1 MSLDQLL
8 KKYGIIVDK
17 DAFFEELMQK
27 HNIHQAS
34 VIKKDNKFY
43 TPSTSQVSNIIG
55 SEKTAQPMFPAKFTK
70 EGYCA
75 AIDRLTDEKCLDT
88 IRSEFQKIDNKIMA
102 NRVNQ
107 LAGFNHKAKD
117 YISQIEDDEDNAGL
131 RLSDEFMKY
140 LNALNPLKY
149 IRLSDKPKYS
159 ALAKAMLDY
168 LKSAGFF
175 VPELER
181 RFDSDNMYDLFNNGI
196 IPEDTTDPS
205 LDNVIKKI
213 DILPYV
219 SFIVYDG
226 EKIYKILPGS
236 CSIYKFRNERGY

>member
-117 YISQIEDDEDNAGL
+117 YISQIEDDEDNAHL
-131 RLSDEFMKY
+131 RKLCWITLNLPDSSSRN
-140 LNALNPLKY
+140 LNADSTVT
-149 IRLSDKPKYS
+149 IC
-159 ALAKAMLDY
+159 MIY
-168 LKSAGFF
+168 LTM
-175 VPELER
+175 ELYR
-181 RFDSDNMYDLFNNGI
+181 
-196 IPEDTTDPS
+196 
-205 LDNVIKKI
+205 
-213 DILPYV
+213 
-219 SFIVYDG
+219 
-226 EKIYKILPGS
+226 KILQTHLLTM
-236 CSIYKFRNERGY
+236 